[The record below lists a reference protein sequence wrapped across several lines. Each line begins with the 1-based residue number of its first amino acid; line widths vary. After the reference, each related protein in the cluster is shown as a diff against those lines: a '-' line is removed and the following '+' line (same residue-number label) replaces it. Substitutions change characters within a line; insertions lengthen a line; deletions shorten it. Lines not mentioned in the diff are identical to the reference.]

1 MQTFYKRFSVVTGFA
16 VLLVLLAGNAFVLR
30 RQLGVQMERQTWVM
44 HTRQVLFELQ
54 TIESLLKD
62 AETGQRGFLYTGDPK
77 YLAPF
82 EAAISEVEPHIDRLA
97 QLTADNPREQAR
109 IPALRSLSREK
120 LAELAQTVSLYR
132 SGKPDEARAIVL
144 SDVGLLYMNDIRQIV
159 AQMNQEED
167 SLETLRR
174 TSYDQSAGRTIASI
188 YLASGIAALGLI
200 LLGWYILREMDL
212 REKHAHEMRAREE
225 WFRVTLTSI
234 GDAVI
239 ATDRHGKVTFVNPVA
254 EELTGISQANA
265 AGKQIHEIFPI
276 FNEYTHQVAENP
288 VKKVMELGKVV
299 ELANHTVLEH
309 ADGTLIPIEDSAAP
323 IRNDRSELIGVVLVF
338 RDVTKERK
346 SQEVLRKTEKLAA
359 AARLSATVAHEINN
373 PLAAVVNLVYIAK
386 IEPDVPASV
395 VQHLTLAEQE
405 LERVAHI
412 TRQTLGF
419 YRESNVPELIEIHAM
434 IDSVLKLYSNKF
446 RTRHIAIIR
455 DFGDCPPV
463 LAAPGALEQ
472 IASNLISNA
481 ADAAG
486 ANGTI
491 RVKVH
496 YMEEG
501 ASTVVQMVIE
511 DDGPGIAAEHRDRIF
526 EPFFTTKKDV
536 GTGLGL
542 WVTKEIVERLGGTIK
557 VGAGSINDTRGAA
570 FTIDLPVAADGLITG
585 KQPNDVS

>member
-77 YLAPF
+77 YLTPF

-132 SGKPDEARAIVL
+132 SGKPDEAKAIVL
-144 SDVGLLYMNDIRQIV
+144 SDVGLSYMNSIRQIV

-212 REKHAHEMRAREE
+212 REKHAHEIRAREE

-254 EELTGISQANA
+254 EGLTGISQANA

-276 FNEYTHQVAENP
+276 FNEYTRQVAENP
-288 VKKVMELGKVV
+288 VKKVMDLGKVV
-299 ELANHTVLEH
+299 ELANHTVLQH

-323 IRNDRSELIGVVLVF
+323 IRDDHSNLIGVVLVF

-446 RTRHIAIIR
+446 RTRDIAIIR

-557 VGAGSINDTRGAA
+557 VGAGSINGTRGAA

-585 KQPNDVS
+585 KQPKDVS